1 MRDPA
6 GSIRR
11 QLWQRFGRK
20 IVLYVAMGVVSALCN
35 VLSVVELQKA
45 LDILSSD
52 PAGSLLAAVSRPVL
66 LFGVFSVLCCILNYV
81 DNIPSTQL
89 EQGIYYFYK
98 AKAIDKISRIDYREY
113 LKLGTGR
120 LVQLVENGTKA
131 AVDNVFHFW
140 IEIFYSLLPGLLF
153 SLVVLGSYDLR
164 VMLIIGAGYV
174 VIFICTNILLKFLYK
189 SQERIL
195 VDSEWLSSRFVRALM
210 ELSVFRLNGRFARER
225 KEFEKKSREIIS
237 GETRVTMIHE
247 FFFAFF
253 YLLIILVKVL
263 IILVGLIY
271 QWMSVGKIVAVILL
285 IDSIYGP
292 IAEFNVLFVKY
303 KLDRVAYQRYM
314 DFMNLKDD
322 ENLYHGRA
330 LSSGVT
336 SLTAEQAAVEFD
348 GERVLDGADVS
359 LETGKTYAVVGKSGA
374 GKSTLIKTLLGLI
387 KTDWGAVRVNGSDIH
402 KLRLDSLYRQ
412 VAYVS
417 QEPPVFD
424 GTVRENLIFDQEIP
438 EQELRRA
445 LESVGLSEKIAS
457 MEQGLDTRIGEKGVM
472 LSGGE
477 KQKLAIARV
486 LLQDASVII
495 LDEATSSLDSI
506 AEEQVMESIRRFRGN
521 AIVLQIAH
529 RLRNVKDADVIYV
542 LENGTVAEQ
551 GSFEE
556 LMEKGGVFCR
566 LWEKQEDA

>member
-1 MRDPA
+1 M
-6 GSIRR
+6 
-11 QLWQRFGRK
+11 
-20 IVLYVAMGVVSALCN
+20 LYVAMGVVSALCN

-98 AKAIDKISRIDYREY
+98 TQAIDKISRIDYREY

-210 ELSVFRLNGRFARER
+210 ELSVFRLNDRFARER
-225 KEFEKKSREIIS
+225 KEFEKKSGEIIS

-263 IILVGLIY
+263 IILVGLMH

-330 LSSGVT
+330 LPSGVT

-359 LETGKTYAVVGKSGA
+359 LEAGKTYAVVGKSGA

-387 KTDWGAVRVNGSDIH
+387 KTDRGAVRVNGSDIH

-438 EQELRRA
+438 DQDLRRA

-506 AEEQVMESIRRFRGN
+506 AEEQVMEAIRRFRGN

-566 LWEKQEDA
+566 LWEKQEGG